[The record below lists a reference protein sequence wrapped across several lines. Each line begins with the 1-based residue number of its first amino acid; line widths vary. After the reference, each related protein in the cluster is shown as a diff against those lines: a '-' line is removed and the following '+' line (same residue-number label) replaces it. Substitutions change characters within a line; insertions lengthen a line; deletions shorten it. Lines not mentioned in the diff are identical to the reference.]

1 MASLGS
7 LIQIDGKKVLTGE
20 KPMSKYMVGFVLVF
34 GIIVS
39 QGVPANAQ
47 RSVLGYWK
55 TGGLGTI
62 NEVNTTTGQTKNRR
76 GQMFSYR
83 FAADGSYTFH
93 GYMESTMFGCTTSL
107 FERVTGRYIVDA
119 GAIFL
124 KPSRDVWTNSY
135 SCFPNRNSSQEK
147 PTPAEKSLQFRFKT
161 DEYGKSFICLND
173 AGVETC
179 YRREEE

>member
-7 LIQIDGKKVLTGE
+7 LIQIRWKESLDAGE
-20 KPMSKYMVGFVLVF
+20 TMSKSMVSFVLVF

-39 QGVPANAQ
+39 QVVPANAQ

-55 TGGLGTI
+55 TGGLGMI

-107 FERVTGRYIVDA
+107 
-119 GAIFL
+119 L
-124 KPSRDVWTNSY
+124 KRSPAATSLMLGPS
-135 SCFPNRNSSQEK
+135 F
-147 PTPAEKSLQFRFKT
+147 
-161 DEYGKSFICLND
+161 
-173 AGVETC
+173 
-179 YRREEE
+179 

>member
-1 MASLGS
+1 MKKFTLG
-7 LIQIDGKKVLTGE
+7 L
-20 KPMSKYMVGFVLVF
+20 VLVF

-39 QGVPANAQ
+39 QGVTASAQ
-47 RSVLGYWK
+47 RSVVGYWK
-55 TGGLGTI
+55 TGGLGMI
-62 NEVNTTTGQTKNRR
+62 NEVNTVTGQTKNRR
-76 GQMFSYR
+76 GQMFSYT
-83 FAADGSYTFH
+83 FAADGTYTFV

-107 FERVTGRYIVDA
+107 FEEVTGRYLVDA
-119 GAIFL
+119 GTIFL

-135 SCFPNRNSSQEK
+135 SCFPNRNSSHEK
-147 PTPAEKSLQFRFKT
+147 PAPAEKSLGFGFKT